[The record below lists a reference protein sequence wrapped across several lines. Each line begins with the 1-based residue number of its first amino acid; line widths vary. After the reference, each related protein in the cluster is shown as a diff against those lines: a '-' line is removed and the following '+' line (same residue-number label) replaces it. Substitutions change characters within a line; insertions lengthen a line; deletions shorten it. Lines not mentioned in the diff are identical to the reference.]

1 MKKRS
6 KNKSKR
12 SLKNRQKKSFIGRFF
27 IFFIILLLAA
37 AVYINYRE
45 PELKESILTSSKS
58 VKNNLLDKSGDITIK
73 AKDKA
78 KSAGASISGA
88 AEKTLSEA
96 GSIAKNAGSQIE
108 ETIDK
113 TVDKEN
119 ITSSFSDA
127 KDAIDK
133 VVESITPE
141 QEYYLGRAVAAN
153 LLSKYK
159 IYNKESLQ
167 KYLNSICHVLA
178 VNSDKHQ
185 CYVDYSIAV
194 LDSKEINAFA
204 TPGGHIF
211 ITRGLLNCTKSED
224 EIAAVLAHELSHI
237 MLKHSI
243 KAIKTSRAINAIV
256 KTGGSVVVAATAGKD
271 SSVEMVNA
279 FSDGVDDIVNSLL
292 DKGFS
297 QSQEFEADA
306 KALDLMNLAGYN
318 PKAMVSLLESLKD
331 KGQNTSGWGKTHPSP
346 TLRIA
351 SVSVKLPLYEDKKI
365 AESRTKRFEECK
377 KVF

>member
-6 KNKSKR
+6 KNKR
-12 SLKNRQKKSFIGRFF
+12 SNKNKQKKSFAGRVF
-27 IFFIILLLAA
+27 IIFILLLVSAA
-37 AVYINYRE
+37 IYINYRE
-45 PELKESILTSSKS
+45 PELKESILTFVKS
-58 VKNNLLDKSGDITIK
+58 ARENFLDKSEDVTEK

-78 KSAGASISGA
+78 KTAGTVISDAVGN
-88 AEKTLSEA
+88 TISEA
-96 GSIAKNAGSQIE
+96 SSLAKNTGSQIE

-113 TVDKEN
+113 NVDKEN
-119 ITSSFSDA
+119 ISSSFSDA

-159 IYNKESLQ
+159 IYNKDALQ
-167 KYLNSICHVLA
+167 KYINSICHVLTI
-178 VNSDKHQ
+178 NSDKHQ
-185 CYVDYSIAV
+185 CYIDYSIAI

-211 ITRGLLNCTKSED
+211 ITRGLLNCTKNED
-224 EIAAVLAHELSHI
+224 EIAAVIAHELSHV

-256 KTGGSVVVAATAGKD
+256 KTGGSVVVAATAGKE
-271 SSVEMVNA
+271 SSVDMVNG
-279 FSDGVDDIVNSLL
+279 FSDSVDDIVNSLL

-297 QSQEFEADA
+297 QSQEFEADS

-318 PKAMVSLLESLKD
+318 PKAMISLLETLKS

-351 SVSVKLPLYEDKKI
+351 SVSVKIPLYEDKKI
-365 AESRTKRFEECK
+365 SEKRTKRFEEYK
-377 KVF
+377 KSF